1 MLALTGL
8 VVLAE
13 GLDVFRLVAHAAGG
27 RGLPSSSLY
36 FAKRTLV
43 GWMSGG

>member
-1 MLALTGL
+1 MSF

-13 GLDVFRLVAHAAGG
+13 DLDVFRLRAVAAGG
-27 RGLPSSSLY
+27 RRLPSGKLS
-36 FAKRTLV
+36 FTERTLV